1 MNDEE
6 MIFTES
12 KLHKRHVYR
21 GDTQKMLDDMFY
33 SHMYVWSDTFNI
45 LYSLVVC
52 SRAHDLFVFAC
63 VFWCPTHIVLCF
75 SLSCV
80 PYDACF
86 SGLFILDCPLGIL

>member
-52 SRAHDLFVFAC
+52 SRAHDLFAFAC
-63 VFWCPTHIVLCF
+63 
-75 SLSCV
+75 
-80 PYDACF
+80 
-86 SGLFILDCPLGIL
+86 LF

>member
-33 SHMYVWSDTFNI
+33 SHMYV
-45 LYSLVVC
+45 
-52 SRAHDLFVFAC
+52 
-63 VFWCPTHIVLCF
+63 
-75 SLSCV
+75 
-80 PYDACF
+80 
-86 SGLFILDCPLGIL
+86 

>member
-45 LYSLVVC
+45 
-52 SRAHDLFVFAC
+52 
-63 VFWCPTHIVLCF
+63 
-75 SLSCV
+75 
-80 PYDACF
+80 
-86 SGLFILDCPLGIL
+86 